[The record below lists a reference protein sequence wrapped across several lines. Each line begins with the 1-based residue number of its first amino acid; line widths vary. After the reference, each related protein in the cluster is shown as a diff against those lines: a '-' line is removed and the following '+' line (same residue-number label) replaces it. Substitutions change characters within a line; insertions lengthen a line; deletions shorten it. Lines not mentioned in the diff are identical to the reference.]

1 MDDDLEITYEVDF
14 NTVGEY
20 KVTASAKDGNDN
32 EVTKEITVVVKVR
45 PVVKVPPKNI
55 SNSSN

>member
-20 KVTASAKDGNDN
+20 KVTASAKDANDN
-32 EVTKEITVVVKVR
+32 EVTKEITVVV
-45 PVVKVPPKNI
+45 
-55 SNSSN
+55 